1 MLKKLLT
8 FSLIILFSAANIQA
22 QTIKE
27 LEKRRKQALNKLE
40 VTNKLLDE
48 TNKSKQS
55 SVNKINIIKQNIYE
69 RQQIIS
75 NINQELNVINLTID
89 TLQTERNNLLQK
101 LDRIKAEYAVLVRNT
116 HYRSNTLSYISFVLS
131 ADNFNQIFRRIRY
144 LQQFADYRKKQ
155 AKEIEE
161 TATLL
166 LEKEQILTQSKDK
179 KNEVL
184 SIKQFENQKLESDR
198 QKENKMLNDLK
209 AKEKNLIAQQKKQQ
223 KTADELNRKIQA
235 LIDAEVKKESK
246 KRSSSKQNKITLT
259 KEESLIAGNF
269 EKNKGRL
276 PWPVEKGF
284 VSGKFGI
291 QKHPVLEHV
300 TTNNK
305 GIYIQTNMGADARS
319 VFEGVVTQCFS
330 IPGSNN
336 AVIIKHGNYRTVYTN
351 LTTIYVKEGDK
362 VTAKQKIGKIFVD
375 EENDNKTEMLLMLY
389 LNTTLL
395 NPEPWLAK

>member
-1 MLKKLLT
+1 MFKKLLT
-8 FSLIILFSAANIQA
+8 FFLIILFSVANIQA

-75 NINQELNVINLTID
+75 NINQELNVISMTID

-161 TATLL
+161 TTTLL

-246 KRSSSKQNKITLT
+246 KGSSKQNKITLT

-305 GIYIQTNMGADARS
+305 GIYIQTNMGADARA

-362 VTAKQKIGKIFVD
+362 VTAKQKIGRIFVD

>member
-1 MLKKLLT
+1 MFNRSLTLLFILI
-8 FSLIILFSAANIQA
+8 FSILNLQA
-22 QTIKE
+22 QSLKE
-27 LEKRRKQALNKLE
+27 LEKRRKQALNNLE
-40 VTNKLLDE
+40 VTNKLLNE

-89 TLQTERNNLLQK
+89 TLQTKRNNLLQK
-101 LDRIKAEYAVLVRNT
+101 LERIKVEYAALVQKT
-116 HYRSNTLSYISFVLS
+116 HYRTNALSYISFILS
-131 ADNFNQIFRRIRY
+131 AENFNQMFRRIRY
-144 LQQFADYRKKQ
+144 LQQFARYRKQQ
-155 AKEIEE
+155 AQEIEQ
-161 TATLL
+161 TTILL
-166 LEKEQILTQSKDK
+166 AEKEEVLTQSREK
-179 KNEVL
+179 KSEVL
-184 SIKQFENQKLESDR
+184 SIKQYENQKLESDR
-198 QKENKMLNDLK
+198 QKENKMLNELK
-209 AKEKNLIAQQKKQQ
+209 TKEKKLIAQQKKQQ
-223 KTADELNRKIQA
+223 KTANELNRKIQA
-235 LIDAEVKKESK
+235 LIDAEIKKEQ
-246 KRSSSKQNKITLT
+246 KRNSNNKQNKIILT
-259 KEESLIAGNF
+259 KEEALIAGNF

-305 GIYIQTNMGADARS
+305 GIYIQTNMGSDARAI
-319 VFEGVVTQCFS
+319 FEGIVTQCFS
-330 IPGSNN
+330 VPGSNN

-351 LTTIYVKEGDK
+351 LTTLYVKEGDK
-362 VTAKQKIGKIFVD
+362 VSAKQKIGKIFVD

-389 LNTTLL
+389 LNTTLQ

>member
-8 FSLIILFSAANIQA
+8 FFLIILFSVANIQA

-75 NINQELNVINLTID
+75 NINQELNVISMTID

-161 TATLL
+161 TTTLL

-184 SIKQFENQKLESDR
+184 SIKQFENQKLESDK

-209 AKEKNLIAQQKKQQ
+209 AKEKKLIAQQKKQQ

-246 KRSSSKQNKITLT
+246 KGSSKQNKITLT

-305 GIYIQTNMGADARS
+305 GIYIQTNMGADARA

-362 VTAKQKIGKIFVD
+362 VTAKQKIGRIFVD

>member
-161 TATLL
+161 TTTLL

-184 SIKQFENQKLESDR
+184 SIKQFENQKLESDK
-198 QKENKMLNDLK
+198 QKENRMLNDLK
-209 AKEKNLIAQQKKQQ
+209 AKEKKLIAQQKKQQ

-246 KRSSSKQNKITLT
+246 KGSSKQNKITLT

-305 GIYIQTNMGADARS
+305 GIYIQTNMGADARA

-362 VTAKQKIGKIFVD
+362 VTAKQKIGRIFVD